1 MSIII
6 ILMLWVQKPAGRRN
20 DLSVGISIEVII
32 FSLTHYIWT
41 GIKVIVCYFCRQ
53 LQDRV
58 YEAA

>member
-32 FSLTHYIWT
+32 FSLTLNSLH
-41 GIKVIVCYFCRQ
+41 
-53 LQDRV
+53 LD
-58 YEAA
+58 